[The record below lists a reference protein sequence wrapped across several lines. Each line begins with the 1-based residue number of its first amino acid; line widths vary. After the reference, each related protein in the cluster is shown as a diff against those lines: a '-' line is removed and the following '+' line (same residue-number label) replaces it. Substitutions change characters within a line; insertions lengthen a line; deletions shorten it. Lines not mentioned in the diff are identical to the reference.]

1 MTSKSDNNVGV
12 SPAMDKTL
20 IQEQKTKP
28 MEPGVEV
35 GIGTETQTR
44 IETNGRRGTNVS
56 FKVSKGTYLL
66 ATEYV
71 KSLEKDSTGSKWAS
85 LEEYLENICYD
96 ILAKKQNTK

>member
-1 MTSKSDNNVGV
+1 LTLKTDNNVGV
-12 SPAMDKTL
+12 SPTMDKAL

-35 GIGTETQTR
+35 GIGTEAA
-44 IETNGRRGTNVS
+44 TNGRRGTSVS

-71 KSLEKDSTGSKWAS
+71 KSLDKDSAGTKWES
-85 LEEYLENICYD
+85 LEEYLENVCYD